1 MMDRGTQACIE
12 DSLARWCAA
21 YALLITSCSVV
32 LDTDAKQCSRTE
44 DCAAFEGTLCI
55 DHACV
60 IPAPGTPGEC
70 RKNEDCAHR
79 GDDWIC
85 RSRDR
90 VCAPLRSPD
99 CQVVSGNYQSDNAVF
114 IGSLLETEGEF
125 ESTGRPAQNAIQL
138 ALQDLDGANKGLP
151 AVPGQEDP
159 SRRPLVL
166 VGCNSGSDPIA
177 AARHLVEQVRVPA
190 IIGSSFSGVTI
201 QVATEVTIPAQ
212 VLLISPSATS
222 AAISQL
228 QDDHLVWRTA
238 PSDNIQAVAIQQLVP
253 IVEDDVRT
261 VLTLD
266 EETPIQLAIAHK
278 SDSYGRGLADTVEKL
293 VTFNGMSA
301 AQNKRNY
308 LRVDYG
314 DPAVPATIALEQAV
328 ESLLEQAP
336 HIILLFGTT
345 ESITDVLRPI
355 EQRWDAANPHTAHR
369 PRYVFADGGV
379 VDELWAYVGKNDDLR
394 RRILGT
400 IPGTNH
406 DTAGSVF
413 SSFKSRYLSAIKDGT
428 SPDVFGAAGAYDAA
442 YLLMFAFAVIGPL
455 EPTGPHLASGLGAL
469 VPPGTTVSPGFG
481 EINDV
486 FKAIADGKSID
497 YDGASGPLDFD
508 LSTGEAR
515 SDIQVWCVPKDDQ
528 GAATVAQNSGLY
540 LEATS
545 GTLVGAISNVCD

>member
-1 MMDRGTQACIE
+1 MDRGTQACI
-12 DSLARWCAA
+12 DDALARWCAA
-21 YALLITSCSVV
+21 CALLITSCSVV
-32 LDTDAKQCSRTE
+32 LDTNAKQCSSTE

-55 DHACV
+55 DNACV

-70 RKNEDCAHR
+70 RVHADCAHR

-114 IGSLLETEGEF
+114 IGSLLETGGEF
-125 ESTGRPAQNAIQL
+125 ESTGLPAQNAIQL
-138 ALQDLDGANKGLP
+138 ALQDLDHANKGLP
-151 AVPGQEDP
+151 PVPGDEDLN
-159 SRRPLVL
+159 RRPLVL

-177 AARHLVEQVRVPA
+177 AARHLVEEVRVPA

-222 AAISQL
+222 AAITQL
-228 QDDHLVWRTA
+228 QDDQLVWRTA
-238 PSDNIQAVAIQQLVP
+238 PSDSIQAVAIQQLVP

-261 VLTLD
+261 VLALD
-266 EETPIQLAIAHK
+266 EQTPIRLAVAHK

-293 VTFNGMSA
+293 VTFNGTSA
-301 AQNKRNY
+301 AQNQQNY

-328 ESLLEQAP
+328 EKLLDQAP

-345 ESITDVLRPI
+345 ESITDVLRPV
-355 EQRWDAANPHTAHR
+355 EQRWDTANPNASHR

-379 VDELWAYVGKNDDLR
+379 VDELWTYVGKNDDLR

-406 DTAGSVF
+406 STPGSVF
-413 SSFKSRYLSAIKDGT
+413 SSFKSRYLSVVKDGT
-428 SPDVFGAAGAYDAA
+428 SPDVFGAAGAYDAT
-442 YLLMFAFAVIGPL
+442 YLLMFAFAAIGPL
-455 EPTGPHLASGLGAL
+455 EPTGPHLATGLAAL
-469 VPPGTTVSPGFG
+469 VPPGEKVIPGSS
-481 EINDV
+481 EVNDV
-486 FKAIADGKSID
+486 FKAIADGASVD

-515 SDIQVWCVPKDDQ
+515 SDIQVWCLPKDEQ
-528 GAATVAQNSGLY
+528 GTATVAQNSGLY

-545 GTLVGAISNVCD
+545 GTLVGTIGADCD

>member
-1 MMDRGTQACIE
+1 MDRGTQACID

-21 YALLITSCSVV
+21 FALLITSCSVV
-32 LDTDAKQCSRTE
+32 LDTDAKQCSRSE

-55 DHACV
+55 DNACV

-70 RKNEDCAHR
+70 RKHADCAHR

-99 CQVVSGNYQSDNAVF
+99 CPFVSGNYQSDNAVF

-138 ALQDLDGANKGLP
+138 ALKDLDLANKGLP
-151 AVPGQEDP
+151 PVPGEGDLN
-159 SRRPLVL
+159 RRPLVL

-177 AARHLVEQVRVPA
+177 AARHLVEHVQVPA

-222 AAISQL
+222 AAITQL

-238 PSDNIQAVAIQQLVP
+238 PSDNIQAVAIQHLVP
-253 IVEDDVRT
+253 LVEDDVRT
-261 VLTLD
+261 VLALD
-266 EETPIQLAIAHK
+266 EQAPIRLAIAHK
-278 SDSYGRGLADTVEKL
+278 SDSYGRGLADSVEKL
-293 VTFNGMSA
+293 VTFNGTSA
-301 AQNKRNY
+301 TQNKQNY

-314 DPAVPATIALEQAV
+314 DPAVPTSIALEQAV
-328 ESLLEQAP
+328 ERLLDQAP
-336 HIILLFGTT
+336 HMILLFGTT

-355 EQRWDAANPHTAHR
+355 EQQWDTANPQAAHR

-379 VDELWAYVGKNDDLR
+379 VDELWAYVGKNDGLR

-406 DTAGSVF
+406 DTPGSPF
-413 SSFKSRYLSAIKDGT
+413 SAFKSRYASVIKDGT
-428 SPDVFGAAGAYDAA
+428 SPDVFGAAGAYDAT
-442 YLLMFAFAVIGPL
+442 YLLMFAFAAIGPL
-455 EPTGPHLASGLGAL
+455 EPTGPNLASGLSAL
-469 VPPGTTVSPGFG
+469 APPGKRVAPGSG
-481 EINDV
+481 EINIA
-486 FKAIADGKSID
+486 FKAISDGESID

-508 LSTGEAR
+508 LTTGEAL
-515 SDIQVWCVPKDDQ
+515 SDIQVWCLPEDDQ
-528 GAATVAQNSGLY
+528 GTATVAQNSGLY

-545 GTLVGAISNVCD
+545 GTLVGTLGADCD

>member
-1 MMDRGTQACIE
+1 MDRGTQACIG

-32 LDTDAKQCSRTE
+32 LDTDAKQCRRTE

-70 RKNEDCAHR
+70 RKHADCAHR

-99 CQVVSGNYQSDNAVF
+99 CQVVSGNYQSDNAIF
-114 IGSLLETEGEF
+114 LGSLLETEGEF

-138 ALQDLDGANKGLP
+138 ALQDLDHANTGLP
-151 AVPGQEDP
+151 AVPGEEDP

-177 AARHLVEQVRVPA
+177 AARHLVEQVQVPA

-228 QDDHLVWRTA
+228 QDDQLVWRTA

-261 VLTLD
+261 VLAL
-266 EETPIQLAIAHK
+266 EAQTPIQLAIAHK

-293 VTFNGMSA
+293 VTFNGTSA
-301 AQNKRNY
+301 AQNKQNY

-355 EQRWDAANPHTAHR
+355 EQRWDTANPHTAHR

-379 VDELWAYVGKNDDLR
+379 VDELWTYVGKNDGLR

-406 DTAGSVF
+406 DAAGSVF
-413 SSFKSRYLSAIKDGT
+413 SSFKSRYLSSIKDGT

-455 EPTGPHLASGLGAL
+455 EPTGPHLASGLSAL
-469 VPPGTTVSPGFG
+469 VPPGATVSPGFG
-481 EINDV
+481 EINNV
-486 FKAIADGKSID
+486 FKAIADGESID

-528 GAATVAQNSGLY
+528 GTATVAQNSGLY

-545 GTLVGAISNVCD
+545 GTLVGAISADCD